1 MHAIIPAA
9 GAGTRLRPF
18 THTVPKPLIPVAGRP
33 LLGHILDRLVDAG
46 ADRLTLVVGH
56 LGDAIV
62 DWVKSEYRGISVD
75 FARQVTFDGLAGAVS
90 LAAPSVDD
98 SPTMVVLGD
107 TVFEADLAGCCR
119 SDTNTLAVCR
129 VEDPR
134 RFGVVVERDGKALRL
149 VEKPVEFVSDLAIV
163 GIYGFRSGE
172 SLVRWCGELRRRDIR
187 TRGEYQLTDVMQLM
201 IDAGE
206 EFELFRVSEW
216 LDCGRPETLLETN
229 GRLLSGREAPQAPPG
244 CLVVPPVHI
253 DPTARLERCIIGP
266 NTSIGPGCEFRDCIL
281 RNTLAFGWNRGS
293 DLVLESSILGY
304 RAAATSSAST
314 LLLGDDCTQAV

>member
-1 MHAIIPAA
+1 
-9 GAGTRLRPF
+9 
-18 THTVPKPLIPVAGRP
+18 
-33 LLGHILDRLVDAG
+33 VDAG